1 MKNNMKEVTLE
12 DLKKPYKNMEEFESF
27 DEWNCKAI
35 RYHMTNG
42 MIDITLYDITH
53 DDNDLR
59 PNSEI
64 VNLARF
70 YYQNNLMTDEEVKK
84 YLIPAI
90 NEQIKKNNR
99 FVRWMPGSLLRNKET
114 GKLCI
119 LVGDYAHV
127 CSGYGTGRNYTS
139 LEVCDLD
146 DDNNIIHHWA
156 WANYNNYELVD
167 TEHNSERLKQ
177 VLDYDSD
184 DNF

>member
-1 MKNNMKEVTLE
+1 MKEVTLE
-12 DLKKPYKNMEEFESF
+12 DLKKPYKNTKEFKTF
-27 DEWNCKAI
+27 NEWNCKAI
-35 RYHMTNG
+35 RYRMTNG
-42 MIDITLYDITH
+42 MIDTELYDITH
-53 DDNDLR
+53 DDNDPR

-70 YYQNNLMTDEEVKK
+70 YYQNGFMTDEEVKK

-119 LVGDYAHV
+119 LVGDYAYIYH
-127 CSGYGTGRNYTS
+127 TGRNYTS

-146 DDNNIIHHWA
+146 DNDNIRYHWA

-167 TEHNSERLKQ
+167 AEHNSEHLKQ
-177 VLDYDSD
+177 VLNYDNG